1 MTKTYLRFFGLLI
14 FMIIVVSYVFMFDS
28 KDMYDTCDLS
38 KDPNENS

>member
-1 MTKTYLRFFGLLI
+1 MTKTYLRFWFTDFYDHCI
-14 FMIIVVSYVFMFDS
+14 SYVFMFDS